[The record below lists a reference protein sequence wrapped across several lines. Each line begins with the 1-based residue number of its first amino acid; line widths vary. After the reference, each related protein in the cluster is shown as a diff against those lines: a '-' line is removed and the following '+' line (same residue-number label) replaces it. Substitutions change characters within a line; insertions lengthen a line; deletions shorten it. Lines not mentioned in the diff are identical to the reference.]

1 MQDEFIRE
9 VAFQHIP
16 VEYHDYIWQKL
27 GAVSYCGGFDGA
39 VCCFA
44 ARGGRAQLGAGGAA
58 ACVFCCPDSMAAL
71 CAEVGGPSQLARRLR
86 QMTAAARGLA
96 LEERVPRDRREA
108 VLAKLG
114 AAPGATPACRKRPA
128 ADVDL
133 LEVKRRWTAALAQRR
148 AVIKV

>member
-9 VAFQHIP
+9 VAFQRIP

-71 CAEVGGPSQLARRLR
+71 CAEAGGPSQLARRLR
-86 QMTAAARGLA
+86 QMTAAGLWRSECRGIGVKRCWQSLLAARGPQ
-96 LEERVPRDRREA
+96 RM
-108 VLAKLG
+108 
-114 AAPGATPACRKRPA
+114 
-128 ADVDL
+128 
-133 LEVKRRWTAALAQRR
+133 WTWW
-148 AVIKV
+148 K